1 MLTEAK
7 VETVEPDAPDR
18 CQAVHG
24 RGQCRYRRSPDSEYC
39 AMHGGNRA
47 QAAAQKAVLRQYQ
60 LAKWQS
66 TVDNF
71 ADEDQVKSLRGEIGI
86 ARMLLEAVM
95 NRCKDSGELVLY
107 SGKIGEQIKTIERL
121 VISCHRLE
129 SNLGLLLDKPKVLT
143 LAGQIVEIIGR
154 HVKDDDTIAAISSDI
169 VGAIVATQGNN
180 NAA

>member
-1 MLTEAK
+1 MITEVK
-7 VETVEPDAPDR
+7 VEVVEPDAPDR

-24 RGQCRYRRSPDSEYC
+24 RGQCRYRRATDSQYC

-47 QAAAQKAVLRQYQ
+47 AATAQKAVIRQYQ

-66 TVDNF
+66 TVDSF
-71 ADEDQVKSLRGEIGI
+71 ADEDAVKSLRGEVGI

-95 NRCKDSGELVLY
+95 HRCKDAGDLVLY
-107 SGKIGEQIKTIERL
+107 SGKMTEQIKTIERL

-129 SNLGLLLDKPKVLT
+129 SNLGLLLDKPKVLA

-154 HVKDDDTIAAISSDI
+154 HVKDDDTIAAISQDI
-169 VGAIVATQGNN
+169 VGAIVATQGNTPG
-180 NAA
+180 